1 MTYNVFGGTLN
12 IAQLNSSTVDAGF
25 LQVDWSGYP
34 SGISVHEICAGLID
48 TMQSGA
54 CSAKI
59 LVHL

>member
-12 IAQLNSSTVDAGF
+12 IAQLNSSTADSGL

-48 TMQSGA
+48 TMQSDA
-54 CSAKI
+54 
-59 LVHL
+59 